1 MHRSVR
7 AQLVWG
13 VVGCVLVGVSGCAIG
28 PSALRGG
35 RPEYNRVIQ
44 QTEKQELLLN
54 IVRLR
59 YGEHIKFLQV
69 ASIVSTLNLGA
80 SVNASATVPFG
91 SQFRLNNISGANIA
105 NVGGGLN
112 YSETPT
118 ITYVP
123 VEGQQFATQIL
134 TGASVNNLQA
144 LLQSGWNI
152 DRVME
157 LLVERMGPLV
167 NDPTAPQTFPPLV
180 NDPAAATYPQFVQV
194 VKLWRQIQARGDLQ
208 FIWAPQDDTVLAEKL
223 PASAMNMRVFTTT
236 VAPNYLR
243 YYPRPDGNYKM
254 TQVFDSVVMELRY
267 ANQAEA
273 DQVSTLL
280 GSISTRPKGA
290 LVERIALVSP
300 VIPPNIYTKDQPVTQ
315 LLMNLRSFADML
327 YSVMPGVAVPPE
339 DAAVVSP
346 TNPATTKLINVR
358 QSGSHPAQ
366 AFVAVPYRGR
376 WFAIADTDMD
386 SKVNFGLLLTILSL
400 QTTPA
405 GAAPGLTI
413 PVGR

>member
-28 PSALRGG
+28 PSALRGN

-44 QTEKQELLLN
+44 QTEKEELLLN
-54 IVRLR
+54 MVRLR

-69 ASIVSTLNLGA
+69 SSIVSTLSVGA

-91 SQFRLNNISGANIA
+91 AALEVRGANTA
-105 NVGGGLN
+105 NAGAGLN

-134 TGASVNNLQA
+134 TGASLNNLQA

-152 DRVME
+152 DRVMA
-157 LLVERMGPLV
+157 LMVERMGPLV
-167 NDPTAPQTFPPLV
+167 SDPTAPQPFPPLV

-194 VKLWRQIQARGDLQ
+194 IKLWRQIQARGDLQ

-243 YYPRPDGNYKM
+243 YYPRPDGNYKL

-300 VIPPNIYTKDQPVTQ
+300 VIPPNVYTKDQPVTQ

-327 YSVMPGVAVPPE
+327 YSVTPGVMVPQE
-339 DAAVVSP
+339 DADVVFP
-346 TNPATTKLINVR
+346 TDPAATKLINVR
-358 QSGSHPAQ
+358 QSGSYPGK
-366 AFVAVPYRGR
+366 AFVAIPYRGR

>member
-7 AQLVWG
+7 TQFMWG

-28 PSALRGG
+28 PSVLRGN

-44 QTEKQELLLN
+44 QTEKEELLLN

-69 ASIVSTLNLGA
+69 ASVVSTLNVGA

-91 SQFRLNNISGANIA
+91 TQTRLDVVSGANIA

-134 TGASVNNLQA
+134 TGASLNNLQA

-208 FIWAPQDDTVLAEKL
+208 FIWAPQDDTVLA
-223 PASAMNMRVFTTT
+223 R
-236 VAPNYLR
+236 NYL
-243 YYPRPDGNYKM
+243 
-254 TQVFDSVVMELRY
+254 QV
-267 ANQAEA
+267 Q
-273 DQVSTLL
+273 
-280 GSISTRPKGA
+280 
-290 LVERIALVSP
+290 
-300 VIPPNIYTKDQPVTQ
+300 
-315 LLMNLRSFADML
+315 
-327 YSVMPGVAVPPE
+327 
-339 DAAVVSP
+339 
-346 TNPATTKLINVR
+346 
-358 QSGSHPAQ
+358 
-366 AFVAVPYRGR
+366 
-376 WFAIADTDMD
+376 
-386 SKVNFGLLLTILSL
+386 
-400 QTTPA
+400 
-405 GAAPGLTI
+405 
-413 PVGR
+413 

>member
-1 MHRSVR
+1 
-7 AQLVWG
+7 
-13 VVGCVLVGVSGCAIG
+13 
-28 PSALRGG
+28 
-35 RPEYNRVIQ
+35 
-44 QTEKQELLLN
+44 
-54 IVRLR
+54 
-59 YGEHIKFLQV
+59 
-69 ASIVSTLNLGA
+69 
-80 SVNASATVPFG
+80 
-91 SQFRLNNISGANIA
+91 
-105 NVGGGLN
+105 
-112 YSETPT
+112 
-118 ITYVP
+118 
-123 VEGQQFATQIL
+123 
-134 TGASVNNLQA
+134 
-144 LLQSGWNI
+144 
-152 DRVME
+152 ME

-243 YYPRPDGNYKM
+243 YYPRPDGNYKL

-280 GSISTRPKGA
+280 GSISTRPKGV

-327 YSVMPGVAVPPE
+327 FSITPGVAVPPE

-346 TNPATTKLINVR
+346 TDSAATKLINVR
-358 QSGSHPAQ
+358 QSGSYPARP
-366 AFVAVPYRGR
+366 FVAIPYRGR

-386 SKVNFGLLLTILSL
+386 SKINFGLLLTILSL

>member
-1 MHRSVR
+1 
-7 AQLVWG
+7 
-13 VVGCVLVGVSGCAIG
+13 
-28 PSALRGG
+28 
-35 RPEYNRVIQ
+35 
-44 QTEKQELLLN
+44 
-54 IVRLR
+54 
-59 YGEHIKFLQV
+59 
-69 ASIVSTLNLGA
+69 VSTLSVGA

-91 SQFRLNNISGANIA
+91 AALEVRGANTA
-105 NVGGGLN
+105 NAGAGLN

-134 TGASVNNLQA
+134 TGASLNNLQA

-152 DRVME
+152 DRVMA
-157 LLVERMGPLV
+157 LMVDRMGPLV

-180 NDPAAATYPQFVQV
+180 NDPAAATYPQFMQV
-194 VKLWRQIQARGDLQ
+194 IKLWRQIQARGDLQ

-243 YYPRPDGNYKM
+243 YYPRPDGNYKL

-300 VIPPNIYTKDQPVTQ
+300 VLPPNVYTKDQPVTQ

-327 YSVMPGVAVPPE
+327 YSVTPGVMVPPE
-339 DAAVVSP
+339 DTAVVVP
-346 TNPATTKLINVR
+346 TDPAASKFINVR
-358 QSGSHPAQ
+358 QSGSHPSK
-366 AFVAVPYRGR
+366 AFVAIPYRGH

-405 GAAPGLTI
+405 GAVPGLTI
-413 PVGR
+413 GR